1 MTKDLK
7 MPNRR
12 EFTTSL
18 LGVGAAAFPGS
29 SILRATRWFNR
40 SNGSAN
46 ESYDLLIK
54 GGTVVDPSVNL
65 HAALDVAVKDGKI
78 AAVTANIA
86 PNQSRKTISAAG
98 KLVTPGLID
107 LHVHVYE
114 GATEAGINADRFCL
128 GHGVTTAVDAGSAG
142 YPSIAGL
149 RKYVIDTSA
158 TRLYALLD
166 IGALGTLVGIKDT
179 LKNLEWVNPE
189 LTAKA
194 ANANRPTVIGIKA
207 RLSRDIAGSND
218 KEVLRRA
225 RQAAEATRLPLMLH
239 IGDTDLPLRE
249 VLESLR
255 PGDIITH
262 CFTPRPNGIVD
273 TNGQVLPEVREA
285 RRRGILFDVGHG
297 AFHFGFDLTEKCL
310 QQGFLPDS
318 ISSDLAGRSANG
330 PTFDLTTTLSK
341 FLLLGLSVDKVLELA
356 TIKPAHVFDYGL
368 ELGTLKPGN
377 AADISILELRDGEFE
392 FVDAT
397 GSKRTG
403 HQKLFATAAVR
414 DGKLFEFAT

>member
-1 MTKDLK
+1 MTKNLK
-7 MPNRR
+7 MLNRR

-18 LGVGAAAFPGS
+18 MGLGAAALPGA
-29 SILRATRWFNR
+29 SILGAANLLDRP
-40 SNGSAN
+40 NGTPN

-54 GGTVVDPSVNL
+54 GGTVVDPSANR

-78 AAVTANIA
+78 AAVGANIA
-86 PNQSRKTISAAG
+86 PNQSQKTISAAG

-107 LHVHVYE
+107 MHVHVYE
-114 GATEAGINADRFCL
+114 GATEAGINADRYCL

-149 RKYVIDTSA
+149 RKYVINTSA

-194 ANANRPTVIGIKA
+194 ANANRPSVIGIKA

-218 KEVLRRA
+218 KEVLSRA
-225 RQAAEATRLPLMLH
+225 RQAAEVTHLPLMLH

-249 VLESLR
+249 ILGSLR

-262 CFTPRPNGIVD
+262 SFTPRPNGIVD
-273 TNGQVLPEVREA
+273 ANGKVIPEVLEA
-285 RRRGILFDVGHG
+285 RQRGILFDVGHG

-318 ISSDLAGRSANG
+318 ISSDLAGRSVNG

-356 TIKPAHVFDYGL
+356 TIKPAHAFDYGL

-377 AADISILELRDGEFE
+377 AADISILELREGEFE

-403 HQKLFATAAVR
+403 RQKLFATAAVR
-414 DGKLFEFAT
+414 DGKLFELAT